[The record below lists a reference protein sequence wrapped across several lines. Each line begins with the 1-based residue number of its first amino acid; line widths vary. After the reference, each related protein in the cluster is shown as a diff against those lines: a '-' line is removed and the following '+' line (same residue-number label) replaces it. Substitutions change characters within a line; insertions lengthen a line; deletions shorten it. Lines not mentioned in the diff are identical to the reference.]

1 MPLKI
6 NLKKKM
12 LLCVVRRYVSG
23 GEEASAMADF
33 SVPPVLIGTIRHG
46 NDVASPELEFAR
58 FLWSKVI

>member
-1 MPLKI
+1 
-6 NLKKKM
+6 M

-46 NDVASPELEFAR
+46 NNVASPELEFAR